1 MKKALLFV
9 LSLWAVCAVKAADLN
24 GSFGSGSTYA
34 TSTVNG
40 VKTLTLH
47 VGAAGD
53 FSTWY
58 SGLNNSNTQ
67 PTNTELQSSSRIVVT
82 GMLNASDLSAVGS
95 CVLSSGMINL
105 YDATVSD
112 ADVKTVVPGYS
123 WGNTGQLSVILPKT
137 SAIDLLGFAYTNDWN
152 KLVYKFKSVMK
163 FDGTTLSYT
172 GSVNGLFAT
181 DAAAAIAALPEVKHA
196 TALVIEM
203 TSLNDAAD
211 IPAITGMLTD
221 LTAVSIAGNNNANT
235 QMNGDLVVS
244 QTSKLQ
250 SLSVTNTIVNGKVT
264 ANDNSSLAFLS
275 LNGSKLNANTVS
287 ATGNP
292 KLAVVMVPDG
302 TQIDL
307 AGSENAITA
316 SQTNGVFTLNIVHP
330 GQLAAAL
337 LDATVKSIVA
347 KASTFRVTGSPM
359 SAADFAALSSV
370 SAPAID
376 LSKAAFAADV
386 NGLSLSNTTASYII
400 MPDGTDKTLLNAA
413 AFEGCTA
420 LKAAFAGTYAPQA
433 DQSEW
438 ITAIT
443 AYVKEPNSLRAAME
457 QDPRIKTNE
466 NEFRSRKIVK
476 ATLSGNLMPDDLA
489 MGYYNGNVLD
499 ADGHLAYSVRKGELT
514 ATGTGIHEKVALANA
529 NLQYLDLTDAVFAK
543 QTDMNFSCLV
553 AGTTLQTLKL
563 PVSASMTLIPGCALS
578 NFKSLKELCVPYNF
592 TTIDEG
598 AFFNAPI
605 LHMTTTD
612 ADGNLIDKGPRT
624 LTLSA
629 NLKEIKTAAFNLG
642 TDVSNSPTDVYVLA
656 KQAPL
661 CAKDAFT
668 QGMLYGWGGY
678 RPTVGAI
685 TREDYDRFS
694 ILHFPDDVSSAEA
707 KNYTDLTRV
716 YSQPDAKLTTDGSGK
731 VIMWPSQSEYNR
743 AFEQANTGYIW
754 NAWRKDRDS
763 YTNAI
768 KTQGSLNAI
777 TQAQGDQMW
786 DANGSPAGMT
796 YDTRYMGWH
805 QFTLASRVN
814 YEDPAPRW
822 NMSSYKYNDWYTIC
836 VPFDMTKE
844 DLLAYFGTEA
854 DASVTVVDKPSGK
867 ITRLEPGDKLYPD
880 VRALTSVTRNQPM
893 ITLNLSKNLTMD
905 DHKYDYVSSLT
916 PSYSTYAPGEPVI
929 KAGYPYLIKPA
940 LTEEELEQARQGLR
954 VKVMTD
960 GMVKSTPDIDE
971 QVMIRKPKLD
981 YSVHA
986 YDGNGFEI
994 MGYHYAFIGTFIDA
1008 EVPAASG
1015 YYYLGHS
1022 VSKNQNQFF
1031 RQMKSAPLPWRSY
1044 SCVIGAKATCSMSR
1058 NVTSDGVFLTVC
1070 PTPLVHDHF
1079 DNGAKPNYV
1088 LAFDSGETTGIT
1100 ELVETTRPTT
1110 EGTTRVYGLNG
1121 QRVGDTVNGLP
1132 AGVYIVNGKKY
1143 VVR

>member
-58 SGLNNSNTQ
+58 SGLNNWNTQ

-82 GMLNASDLSAVGS
+82 GTLNASDLSAVGS
-95 CVLSSGMINL
+95 CVLSSGIINL

-152 KLVYKFKSVMK
+152 NLGYKFKSVMK

-172 GSVNGLFAT
+172 GSGNGLFAT
-181 DAAAAIAALPEVKHA
+181 DVAAAIAALPEVKHA

-221 LTAVSIAGNNNANT
+221 LTAVSIAGNKSSNT

-244 QTSKLQ
+244 GTSKLQ

-275 LNGSKLNANTVS
+275 LNGSTLNANTVS

-337 LDATVKSIVA
+337 QDATVKSIVA

-386 NGLSLSNTTASYII
+386 NALSLSNTTVSYLI
-400 MPDGTDKTLLNAA
+400 MPDGTDKALLNAA

-420 LKAAFAGTYAPQA
+420 LKAAFSGTYATNS

-457 QDPRIKTNE
+457 QDPRIRISE
-466 NEFRSRKIVK
+466 YEFRSRKIVK
-476 ATLSGNLMPDDLA
+476 ATLSGNLMPDDLS
-489 MGYYNGNVLD
+489 MGYSDYNALD
-499 ADGHLAYSVRKGELT
+499 ADGHLSYSVSGGKLT

-563 PVSASMTLIPGCALS
+563 PVSSSMTLIPGCTLS

-694 ILHFPDDVSSAEA
+694 ILHFPDAVSSTEA
-707 KNYTDLTRV
+707 KNYTD
-716 YSQPDAKLTTDGSGK
+716 
-731 VIMWPSQSEYNR
+731 
-743 AFEQANTGYIW
+743 
-754 NAWRKDRDS
+754 
-763 YTNAI
+763 
-768 KTQGSLNAI
+768 
-777 TQAQGDQMW
+777 
-786 DANGSPAGMT
+786 
-796 YDTRYMGWH
+796 
-805 QFTLASRVN
+805 
-814 YEDPAPRW
+814 
-822 NMSSYKYNDWYTIC
+822 
-836 VPFDMTKE
+836 
-844 DLLAYFGTEA
+844 
-854 DASVTVVDKPSGK
+854 
-867 ITRLEPGDKLYPD
+867 
-880 VRALTSVTRNQPM
+880 
-893 ITLNLSKNLTMD
+893 
-905 DHKYDYVSSLT
+905 
-916 PSYSTYAPGEPVI
+916 
-929 KAGYPYLIKPA
+929 
-940 LTEEELEQARQGLR
+940 
-954 VKVMTD
+954 
-960 GMVKSTPDIDE
+960 
-971 QVMIRKPKLD
+971 
-981 YSVHA
+981 
-986 YDGNGFEI
+986 
-994 MGYHYAFIGTFIDA
+994 
-1008 EVPAASG
+1008 
-1015 YYYLGHS
+1015 
-1022 VSKNQNQFF
+1022 
-1031 RQMKSAPLPWRSY
+1031 
-1044 SCVIGAKATCSMSR
+1044 
-1058 NVTSDGVFLTVC
+1058 
-1070 PTPLVHDHF
+1070 
-1079 DNGAKPNYV
+1079 
-1088 LAFDSGETTGIT
+1088 
-1100 ELVETTRPTT
+1100 
-1110 EGTTRVYGLNG
+1110 
-1121 QRVGDTVNGLP
+1121 
-1132 AGVYIVNGKKY
+1132 
-1143 VVR
+1143 